1 MYACVMSSLCFM
13 FLLIIGTVV
22 LTGSLTNNSTE
33 RWVHIDPFSAMNG
46 ISRFCEDK
54 FPWRYLDYGF
64 VLSIVT
70 VKSHDGF
77 WNPMEAC
84 FGVINASCR
93 LSLVN
98 RAGNMACLCKVLKS
112 IQVYDHVKAFQLV
125 LFAYKIAA
133 GVYLTGEICSEGGGG
148 HRGFQG
154 NHLLNRLPLNQ

>member
-64 VLSIVT
+64 VYT
-70 VKSHDGF
+70 
-77 WNPMEAC
+77 
-84 FGVINASCR
+84 
-93 LSLVN
+93 
-98 RAGNMACLCKVLKS
+98 GNMACLCKVLKS

-154 NHLLNRLPLNQ
+154 NHLYCKEEGIPIQEFDQTNFTYLLK